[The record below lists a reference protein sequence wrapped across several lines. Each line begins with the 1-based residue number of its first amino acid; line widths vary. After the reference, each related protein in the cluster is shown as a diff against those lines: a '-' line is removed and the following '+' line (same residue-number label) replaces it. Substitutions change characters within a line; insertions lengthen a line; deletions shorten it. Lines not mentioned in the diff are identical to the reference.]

1 MSIADPISPAF
12 ALINSTLRADA
23 TFMAQVQGVY
33 QGMAP
38 DVAYTKPFCVMS
50 YQSGQ
55 DTNTATG
62 AYRILSRL
70 IMQVQIVGLG
80 SDGAAVRAAF
90 ARMDGVLMP
99 IGRALLEHG
108 GTLALYRTST
118 ISYEESVSGAIWTHL
133 GGLYRVEV

>member
-1 MSIADPISPAF
+1 MAIADPVSLAF

-23 TFMAQVQGVY
+23 TFMGDVQGVY

-38 DVAYTKPFCVMS
+38 DVAYTKPFCIMT

-70 IMQVQIVGLG
+70 VVQVKVVGLA

-90 ARMDGVLMP
+90 ARLDALLMP
-99 IGRALLEHG
+99 NGRALLEQG
-108 GTLALYRTST
+108 GTLALYRTGT
-118 ISYEESVSGAIWTHL
+118 ISYDEVVSGAIWTNL
-133 GGLYRVEV
+133 GALLRVEV

>member
-1 MSIADPISPAF
+1 MAIADPVSLAF
-12 ALINSTLRADA
+12 ALVNTTLRADT
-23 TFMAQVQGVY
+23 TFMGDVSGVY

-38 DVAYTKPFCVMS
+38 DVAYTKPFCIMT

-55 DTNTATG
+55 DTNTAT

-70 IMQVQIVGLG
+70 ILQVKIVGMAK
-80 SDGAAVRAAF
+80 DGAAVRAAF
-90 ARMDGVLMP
+90 ARLDALLMP
-99 IGRALLEHG
+99 NGQPIRNSG

-118 ISYEESVSGAIWTHL
+118 ISYDESISGAIWTHL